1 MGIHSGGQHRGIA
14 QLVEQWS
21 PKPRAE
27 GSNPSA
33 PATFPQAGQPVH
45 ADIAQSAEHILG
57 KDEVISSNLIIS
69 SKENSRKLAGQAGL
83 REFFIF

>member
-1 MGIHSGGQHRGIA
+1 MAHQFLFFSTFRGIA

-33 PATFPQAGQPVH
+33 PAIKKPATTSVAGFYF
-45 ADIAQSAEHILG
+45 SFE
-57 KDEVISSNLIIS
+57 NLKMPFHSTKIVRV
-69 SKENSRKLAGQAGL
+69 ENFLA
-83 REFFIF
+83 EFFRLSGKIVRV